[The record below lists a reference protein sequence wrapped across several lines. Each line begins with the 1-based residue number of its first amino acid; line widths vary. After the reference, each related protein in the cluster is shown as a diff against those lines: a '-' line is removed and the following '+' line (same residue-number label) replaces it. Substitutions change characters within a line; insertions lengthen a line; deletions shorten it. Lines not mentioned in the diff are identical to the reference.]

1 MALTSDHVNFLV
13 YRYLLEAGFA
23 HTAFTFGAESSILNS
38 GLPGADVPVGTLVS
52 ILQKGFQFA
61 ELEANLTEESTDVFG
76 EFTPLSAEAIM
87 TGDVEELRATV
98 REWHE
103 KRDAAALDVLA
114 SGPEELDPGACLGL
128 GGAEGPVYACPWA
141 PAGPP
146 RLAAGSAD
154 GSLRLWDFP
163 EGTREPPPAP
173 CVCATGGEI
182 TAIEW
187 SPGSSLLAVAL
198 MDGSIQ
204 IWEADGTRKFTLEGH
219 TRSIFAL
226 RWNRRGD
233 LLLSCSVDCAAIVWD
248 ARTGAL
254 RSRCVHHA
262 APLLDGDWRTNAIY
276 ATASADRTIAVFR
289 VGEDRPLKVWKGHS
303 GDINGVRWDG
313 SGKLLASA
321 SDDGTVRIWS
331 LTSDAPLHTLTGH
344 SAEVNSLR
352 WGPWDSRHLLASAG
366 ADGLVQIFDPD
377 TGTVVHRLD
386 RHGANVPHLR
396 WSPAGEY
403 LATGDELGQVLV
415 WSTKSGAVVRSL
427 QCPALIHDLS
437 WAPDGETLS
446 MCMAEGAPQVLVVPL
461 GQVPPLPPADPKPM
475 SP

>member
-1 MALTSDHVNFLV
+1 MPTSSLPI
-13 YRYLLEAGFA
+13 AGFA

-146 RLAAGSAD
+146 RLAAGFAD

-204 IWEADGTRKFTLEGH
+204 IWEADGAFVLFSVGLPRLP
-219 TRSIFAL
+219 RSQG
-226 RWNRRGD
+226 W
-233 LLLSCSVDCAAIVWD
+233 W
-248 ARTGAL
+248 
-254 RSRCVHHA
+254 
-262 APLLDGDWRTNAIY
+262 LD
-276 ATASADRTIAVFR
+276 
-289 VGEDRPLKVWKGHS
+289 P
-303 GDINGVRWDG
+303 
-313 SGKLLASA
+313 
-321 SDDGTVRIWS
+321 
-331 LTSDAPLHTLTGH
+331 
-344 SAEVNSLR
+344 
-352 WGPWDSRHLLASAG
+352 
-366 ADGLVQIFDPD
+366 
-377 TGTVVHRLD
+377 
-386 RHGANVPHLR
+386 
-396 WSPAGEY
+396 
-403 LATGDELGQVLV
+403 
-415 WSTKSGAVVRSL
+415 
-427 QCPALIHDLS
+427 
-437 WAPDGETLS
+437 
-446 MCMAEGAPQVLVVPL
+446 LVVPCVEGTRQAPRAL
-461 GQVPPLPPADPKPM
+461 LPSEWHPTCPIVGM
-475 SP
+475 LTSP